1 MALFDNRNDGFD
13 LESELTA
20 LRREVASLGRQVSKR
35 SKAAYRGA
43 GHDIGHYYDEI
54 AASLAAAVPTLR
66 RHARGVEHT
75 IRDNPGR
82 TAAVVGL
89 AALTVAAAVIFSSR
103 SR

>member
-13 LESELTA
+13 MEREMAA
-20 LRREVASLGRQVSKR
+20 LRREVATLGNQVSRR

-43 GHDIGHYYDEI
+43 SDDIGNLYDDLASSLS
-54 AASLAAAVPTLR
+54 AALPVLR
-66 RHARGVEHT
+66 KRARGFEET

-89 AALTVAAAVIFSSR
+89 AALTVAAAVLIGSR
-103 SR
+103 RR

>member
-1 MALFDNRNDGFD
+1 MALFDNRNDSFD

-35 SKAAYRGA
+35 GKAAYRGA
-43 GHDIGHYYDEI
+43 GDDIGHYYDEI
-54 AASLAAAVPTLR
+54 AESFAAALPMLR
-66 RHARGVEHT
+66 KRARGVEHT